1 MRVPLENK
9 TERVNP
15 TKGAI
20 DSPLVS
26 IITQVFNGVKYLV
39 PCLESVLNQSYSN
52 MEHIFVDGGSTDGT
66 VDLLISYQAK
76 YPDRIRFISEPDKG
90 AGDAWNKGWRI
101 AKGGIFGWLGADDMS
116 VPGAIQT
123 VVEFF
128 RNNPD
133 AYFVFGDCNFIN
145 AGCEITGKSQA
156 KDFNLKE
163 MINDS
168 NCIPCPSAFYR
179 REVVDKVGWL
189 GNLGNDREYWIRAGK
204 LFTIHRIE
212 EVLSSFRIH
221 EGSESTG
228 SSKEIRKLWLREDCL
243 TTRHYGGSIFAG
255 YCRRY
260 YKFLIIEGLR
270 PVLGFAYP
278 ALKKVLRK

>member
-1 MRVPLENK
+1 M
-9 TERVNP
+9 
-15 TKGAI
+15 
-20 DSPLVS
+20 VS
-26 IITQVFNGVKYLV
+26 IITTVFNGVKYLES
-39 PCLESVLNQSYSN
+39 CLESVLTQIYPYI
-52 MEHIFVDGGSTDGT
+52 EHVFVDGGSTDGT
-66 VDLLISYQAK
+66 VELLATYQAK

-90 AGDAWNKGWRI
+90 AGEAWNKGWRM
-101 AKGGIFGWLGADDMS
+101 AKGDIFGWLGADDVL

-128 RNNPD
+128 GANPD
-133 AYFVFGDCNFIN
+133 AYFVFGNCNFID
-145 AGCEITGKSQA
+145 ARGEITGRSQT
-156 KDFNLKE
+156 KDFDLKE

-179 REVVDKVGWL
+179 RQVVDKVGWADT
-189 GNLGNDREYWIRAGK
+189 LGNDREYWIRAGK
-204 LFTIHRIE
+204 LFPIHRIE

-228 SSKEIRKLWLREDCL
+228 SSKEIRKLWLREDYL
-243 TTRHYGGSIFAG
+243 TTRRYGGSIFAG

-278 ALKKVLRK
+278 VMKKVLRQ